1 MTIRTKRAQKE
12 SAILDAAEQDFKSLG
27 YANAKMENIGKEAG
41 VSKATVYFY
50 FESKEN
56 LYMAIAF
63 RAMSMLNDM
72 MYTAVHESR
81 NKSGLESVLSLMET
95 YFEFGSR
102 YPLYTEAML
111 DYMSYIRSSSSGTDE
126 ARLTE
131 ALKDSIYFKKAR
143 DIHNIPVSLVV
154 QEIKR
159 GLDDK
164 SIKNQNRPEMLYL
177 TAWGSVLGYLKL
189 VNVAGKNRSIHKVS
203 IQHLKDYI
211 VKVLHHG
218 LIHNI

>member
-1 MTIRTKRAQKE
+1 MTRRTKRALKE
-12 SAILDAAEQDFKSLG
+12 NDILDAAERIFASQG
-27 YANAKMENIGKEAG
+27 YSNAKMENIGKEAG

-63 RAMSMLNDM
+63 RAMTMLNNM
-72 MYTAVHESR
+72 MYDAVHESKS
-81 NKSGLESVLSLMET
+81 KSGLDSVLQLMET
-95 YFEFGSR
+95 YFEFGSK

-111 DYMSYIRSSSSGTDE
+111 DYMTWIRSTSSGTDE
-126 ARLTE
+126 AKLTE
-131 ALKDSIYFKKAR
+131 ALKDSLYFKKAQ

-159 GLDDK
+159 GLRDQ
-164 SIKNQNRPEMLYL
+164 SIKNNNSPEMLYL

-189 VNVAGKNRSIHKVS
+189 VNLAGKKQSLHK
-203 IQHLKDYI
+203 IPTGDLKNYI

-218 LIHNI
+218 LTTVI